1 MTGRIFDRAFAWQ
14 MSQAQAD
21 AAAELLAGTAAR
33 LFGQPDQVIA
43 IAGGGIAPG
52 TAAARRL
59 RVPLLTVRAQ
69 HNPTSALY
77 TQATGKVRCVLD
89 EAVAASLHGRVLVVD
104 DICGTGATFDAVT
117 SAVTEAAG
125 PGVRLHTAALC
136 RNAGAAARPAIT
148 IWDELRE
155 WVIFPWEPAPP
166 PGSTTR
172 PLPAPVRAHTG

>member
-1 MTGRIFDRAFAWQ
+1 MTSRIFDRAFAWQ

-21 AAAELLAGTAAR
+21 AAAVLLADTAAR
-33 LFGQPDQVIA
+33 LFGQPDQVVA

-52 TAAARRL
+52 AAAAYRL
-59 RVPLLTVRAQ
+59 GVPLLTIRAQ

-77 TQATGKVRCVLD
+77 TQATGKVRCILD
-89 EAVAASLHGRVLVVD
+89 ETVAGRLHGRVLVVD
-104 DICGTGATFDAVT
+104 DICGTGATFGAVT
-117 SAVTEAAG
+117 TAVTQAAG
-125 PGVRLHTAALC
+125 SRIRLHTAALC

-166 PGSTTR
+166 PGISTR